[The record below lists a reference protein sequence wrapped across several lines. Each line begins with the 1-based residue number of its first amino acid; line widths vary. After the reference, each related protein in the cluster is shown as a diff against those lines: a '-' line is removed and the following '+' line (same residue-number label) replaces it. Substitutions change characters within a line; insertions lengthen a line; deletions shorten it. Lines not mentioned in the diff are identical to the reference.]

1 MFLVPC
7 HHEKDPIFAGNMK
20 QTIDTYKLTSM
31 EEPSDEILSQIM
43 REAAEDARKSRIRVM
58 EDKSIESLK
67 QEFIQE
73 IMSEQS
79 FDTLKEWLYMHD
91 EARYVASL
99 TSKEPELIEYNK
111 EFEKSLRQGQRN
123 N

>member
-1 MFLVPC
+1 
-7 HHEKDPIFAGNMK
+7 
-20 QTIDTYKLTSM
+20 
-31 EEPSDEILSQIM
+31 
-43 REAAEDARKSRIRVM
+43 M

-99 TSKEPELIEYNK
+99 TASLTSKEPELIEYNK

>member
-1 MFLVPC
+1 
-7 HHEKDPIFAGNMK
+7 
-20 QTIDTYKLTSM
+20 
-31 EEPSDEILSQIM
+31 
-43 REAAEDARKSRIRVM
+43 M

-123 N
+123 NWVWNRGQSQVTDNFYFFFFIFSFSVSKASAA

>member
-1 MFLVPC
+1 
-7 HHEKDPIFAGNMK
+7 
-20 QTIDTYKLTSM
+20 
-31 EEPSDEILSQIM
+31 
-43 REAAEDARKSRIRVM
+43 M

-111 EFEKSLRQGQRN
+111 EFEKSLRKGQRN
-123 N
+123 NWVWNRDQSLVTDDFYFFFFIFSFSVSKASAA

>member
-1 MFLVPC
+1 
-7 HHEKDPIFAGNMK
+7 
-20 QTIDTYKLTSM
+20 
-31 EEPSDEILSQIM
+31 
-43 REAAEDARKSRIRVM
+43 M

-99 TSKEPELIEYNK
+99 TSKEPELI
-111 EFEKSLRQGQRN
+111 RMM
-123 N
+123 

>member
-1 MFLVPC
+1 
-7 HHEKDPIFAGNMK
+7 
-20 QTIDTYKLTSM
+20 
-31 EEPSDEILSQIM
+31 
-43 REAAEDARKSRIRVM
+43 M

-73 IMSEQS
+73 VMSEQS

-111 EFEKSLRQGQRN
+111 EFEKALRKKNLRDRSTDTTP
-123 N
+123 

>member
-1 MFLVPC
+1 
-7 HHEKDPIFAGNMK
+7 
-20 QTIDTYKLTSM
+20 
-31 EEPSDEILSQIM
+31 
-43 REAAEDARKSRIRVM
+43 M

-111 EFEKSLRQGQRN
+111 EFEKIPQEEESQGQGNRYN
-123 N
+123 SLA

>member
-43 REAAEDARKSRIRVM
+43 REAAEDARKSN
-58 EDKSIESLK
+58 EEA
-67 QEFIQE
+67 
-73 IMSEQS
+73 
-79 FDTLKEWLYMHD
+79 KE
-91 EARYVASL
+91 RYFNQM
-99 TSKEPELIEYNK
+99 LIEAQK
-111 EFEKSLRQGQRN
+111 VAAL
-123 N
+123 

>member
-1 MFLVPC
+1 
-7 HHEKDPIFAGNMK
+7 
-20 QTIDTYKLTSM
+20 
-31 EEPSDEILSQIM
+31 
-43 REAAEDARKSRIRVM
+43 M

-67 QEFIQE
+67 QEFIQKV
-73 IMSEQS
+73 MSEQS

-111 EFEKSLRQGQRN
+111 EFEKSLRKGQRN
-123 N
+123 NWVWNRDQSLVTDDFYFFFFIFSFSVSKASAA

>member
-1 MFLVPC
+1 
-7 HHEKDPIFAGNMK
+7 
-20 QTIDTYKLTSM
+20 
-31 EEPSDEILSQIM
+31 
-43 REAAEDARKSRIRVM
+43 M

-73 IMSEQS
+73 IMSEQSSEQS

-99 TSKEPELIEYNK
+99 TSKEPELIEFNK
-111 EFEKSLRQGQRN
+111 EFEKSLRKGQRN

>member
-1 MFLVPC
+1 
-7 HHEKDPIFAGNMK
+7 
-20 QTIDTYKLTSM
+20 
-31 EEPSDEILSQIM
+31 
-43 REAAEDARKSRIRVM
+43 M

-111 EFEKSLRQGQRN
+111 EFEKSLRKKNLRGQELIQLLSVNRSSCLP
-123 N
+123 

>member
-1 MFLVPC
+1 
-7 HHEKDPIFAGNMK
+7 
-20 QTIDTYKLTSM
+20 
-31 EEPSDEILSQIM
+31 
-43 REAAEDARKSRIRVM
+43 M

-73 IMSEQS
+73 VMSEQS
-79 FDTLKEWLYMHD
+79 FDTL
-91 EARYVASL
+91 L
-99 TSKEPELIEYNK
+99 TSKEPELIEFNK

>member
-1 MFLVPC
+1 
-7 HHEKDPIFAGNMK
+7 
-20 QTIDTYKLTSM
+20 
-31 EEPSDEILSQIM
+31 
-43 REAAEDARKSRIRVM
+43 M

-91 EARYVASL
+91 EARYVASI
-99 TSKEPELIEYNK
+99 TSKEPELI
-111 EFEKSLRQGQRN
+111 
-123 N
+123 

>member
-1 MFLVPC
+1 
-7 HHEKDPIFAGNMK
+7 
-20 QTIDTYKLTSM
+20 
-31 EEPSDEILSQIM
+31 
-43 REAAEDARKSRIRVM
+43 M

-67 QEFIQE
+67 QEFIQKV
-73 IMSEQS
+73 MSKLCS
-79 FDTLKEWLYMHD
+79 DTLKEWLYMHD

>member
-1 MFLVPC
+1 
-7 HHEKDPIFAGNMK
+7 
-20 QTIDTYKLTSM
+20 
-31 EEPSDEILSQIM
+31 
-43 REAAEDARKSRIRVM
+43 M

-79 FDTLKEWLYMHD
+79 FDTLKEW
-91 EARYVASL
+91 

>member
-1 MFLVPC
+1 
-7 HHEKDPIFAGNMK
+7 
-20 QTIDTYKLTSM
+20 
-31 EEPSDEILSQIM
+31 
-43 REAAEDARKSRIRVM
+43 M

-123 N
+123 NWVWNRDQSLVTDDFYFFFFIFSFSVSKASAA